1 VPEFITCGP
10 THRLRFADLVP
21 ELLNI
26 IHMKDI
32 TLVVGLSDKL
42 ERHRFVEPCEF
53 VEICGAKSAI
63 LSTWKHMLRRAACVV
78 VSLEAD
84 SMSEEEVNGLLE
96 GIREVS
102 AKVLH
107 RKRLWRPLDT
117 FVVLGCNAR
126 LYDMLVPLLPMLH
139 DKHGLRTNR
148 ISGTLLFD
156 RETGRIHLDDG
167 CSTTLGP
174 YHAPI
179 PEMVREGIM
188 KY

>member
-1 VPEFITCGP
+1 
-10 THRLRFADLVP
+10 
-21 ELLNI
+21 
-26 IHMKDI
+26 MKDI
-32 TLVVGLSDKL
+32 ALVIGLSDKL

-53 VEICGAKSAI
+53 VEICGVKSAI

-84 SMSEEEVNGLLE
+84 SMSEAEIKGLLE
-96 GIREVS
+96 GIRDLS
-102 AKVLH
+102 GNVLR

-126 LYDMLVPLLPMLH
+126 LYDMLVPLLPKLH
-139 DKHGLRTNR
+139 DNHGLRANR
-148 ISGTLLFD
+148 ISGTLLFE
-156 RETGRIHLDDG
+156 RETGRMKEDEGRSARLN
-167 CSTTLGP
+167 P